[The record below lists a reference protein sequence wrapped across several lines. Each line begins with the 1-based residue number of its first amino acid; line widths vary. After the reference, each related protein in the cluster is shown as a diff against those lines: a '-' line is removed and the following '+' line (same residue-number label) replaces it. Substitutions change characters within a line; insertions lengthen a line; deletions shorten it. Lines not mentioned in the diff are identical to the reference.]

1 MPLFT
6 TAAMCVVVSVGS
18 NGQVEFEEGIH
29 QLWPA
34 CRIDIWDGT
43 LVGSRSK
50 LRRAIPQYAHFHP
63 ENFRPT
69 SWQTYQPTRNMT
81 WQQPHI
87 STTQATM
94 LKIDCEGCEWSSLV
108 PWLDHVCTSQ
118 LLLELHVPHPRM
130 DVDFARLMLRVNAEF
145 ALFAGEGTVD
155 CGYRATTTR
164 VCVEL
169 SLVRRKPCP

>member
-69 SWQTYQPTRNMT
+69 SYGVLGMKWVLRIHGVKALARDTHTHGVTPQTG
-81 WQQPHI
+81 H
-87 STTQATM
+87 
-94 LKIDCEGCEWSSLV
+94 
-108 PWLDHVCTSQ
+108 H
-118 LLLELHVPHPRM
+118 
-130 DVDFARLMLRVNAEF
+130 
-145 ALFAGEGTVD
+145 
-155 CGYRATTTR
+155 
-164 VCVEL
+164 
-169 SLVRRKPCP
+169 